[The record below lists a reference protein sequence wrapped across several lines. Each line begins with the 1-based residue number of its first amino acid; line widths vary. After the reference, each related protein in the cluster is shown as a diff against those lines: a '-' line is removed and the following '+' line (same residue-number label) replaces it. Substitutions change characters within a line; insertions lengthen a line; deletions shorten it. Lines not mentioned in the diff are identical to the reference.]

1 MSESLAVT
9 VMRNDP
15 LLTQAEI
22 DFIQTLTTQPAPCA
36 ALPEDA
42 KLAIGEQLGELL
54 ERLGDDEYLSLDT
67 HSQNEHLSYPLRL
80 VRTGRQP
87 ARLELGA
94 PLILETGEIE
104 RPWRLRLPQAL
115 PLLDNHGQAVPD
127 LLVLELSSNGMLVRQ
142 RTVMPAQRLLHGRL
156 QLSDTICVRIE
167 GHLVRRV
174 GRGRYAYHLQP
185 LCAQDEQQ
193 LREFLF
199 EHHRAGQLSEAI
211 A

>member
-1 MSESLAVT
+1 MH
-9 VMRNDP
+9 NDP

-22 DFIQTLTTQPAPCA
+22 DFIQALTTQPSPRA
-36 ALPEDA
+36 ALPEGA

-94 PLILETGEIE
+94 PLILQTGEIE

-115 PLLDNHGQAVPD
+115 PLLDNHGQAAHD
-127 LLVLELSSNGMLVRQ
+127 LRVLELSSNGMLVRQ
-142 RTVMPAQRLLHGRL
+142 AAMTPPERLLRGCL
-156 QLSDTICVRIE
+156 QLSETIGVRIE

-199 EHHRAGQLSEAI
+199 EHHRACQFSEAI